1 MDALTTTMLPA
12 GLEGWSKD
20 FYQVLRLQSG
30 ADAAAVEQAYWYLA
44 RRYNAAI
51 ENDPDAKEALDELNE
66 AYGVLGSP
74 VLRREYDFRR
84 NGGAQPEGDDSQPKA
99 MLASIMTIAAERAK
113 WRQGTEARATTAAP
127 GLPSIDLPDLQAL
140 PWRKIVAAFVVVVLG
155 AIALIEGAQPGLV
168 LTLIV
173 LGLVFAGMPLPSN
186 DAEPPRE
193 LKAPSVPR
201 QIVRPENLGEVLI
214 PRGTARGVRKLV
226 YQVYEQCP
234 HLGPADVR
242 AVTRY
247 ALLSQRFLECERQL
261 SRLDEAERAEDG
273 LQTAAEQRALAA
285 ELRLHEAALGMSS
298 IARSPHGANSAATAG
313 EQPEGA
319 REEPSASPAPTDR

>member
-1 MDALTTTMLPA
+1 MDAITTTMPPS
-12 GLEGWSKD
+12 GPEGWSKD

-30 ADAAAVEQAYWYLA
+30 ADAGAVEQAYWYLA
-44 RRYNAAI
+44 RRYSAAQR
-51 ENDPDAKEALDELNE
+51 NNPDAKAALDELNE

-84 NGGAQPEGDDSQPKA
+84 NRGAQPEADDSQPKA
-99 MLASIMTIAAERAK
+99 MLSSIMTIAAERAK
-113 WRQGTEARATTAAP
+113 WRQGTDAAAATAMP

-155 AIALIEGAQPGLV
+155 AIAMIEGAHTGLV
-168 LTLIV
+168 LALIV
-173 LGLVFAGMPLPSN
+173 VGLVFAGMPLPSD
-186 DAEPPRE
+186 DAELPGE
-193 LKAPSVPR
+193 LKAPSAPR

-214 PRGTARGVRKLV
+214 PRGTGRGARKLV

-247 ALLSQRFLECERQL
+247 ALLSQRFLECQRQL
-261 SRLDEAERAEDG
+261 SRLEEAERAEEA
-273 LQTAAEQRALAA
+273 LRTAAEQRALAA
-285 ELRLHEAALGMSS
+285 ELRLHEAALGISS
-298 IARSPHGANSAATAG
+298 IARSSHRANSAATAD
-313 EQPEGA
+313 EPPERA
-319 REEPSASPAPTDR
+319 REEPPASPAPTDR

>member
-1 MDALTTTMLPA
+1 MDAQSATMQASGP
-12 GLEGWSKD
+12 EGWSKD

-44 RRYNAAI
+44 RRYNAALRH
-51 ENDPDAKEALDELNE
+51 DPEAKEALDELNE

-84 NGGAQPEGDDSQPKA
+84 TGIAQPECDDPQPKA
-99 MLASIMTIAAERAK
+99 MLSSIMTIAADRAK
-113 WRQGTEARATTAAP
+113 WRQGTEASTETSAP
-127 GLPSIDLPDLQAL
+127 ALPSIDLPDLQTL

-155 AIALIEGAQPGLV
+155 VIALIEGAHTGLV
-168 LTLIV
+168 LALMV
-173 LGLVFAGMPLPSN
+173 LGLVFAGMPLPSD
-186 DAEPPRE
+186 DAELPVD
-193 LKAPSVPR
+193 LKATRVPR
-201 QIVRPENLGEVLI
+201 QIARPENLGEVLI

-247 ALLSQRFLECERQL
+247 AFLSQRFLECERQL
-261 SRLDEAERAEDG
+261 SRLEEAEQADEALR
-273 LQTAAEQRALAA
+273 TAAEQRALAA

-298 IARSPHGANSAATAG
+298 ISRSPHRASSAPAIV
-313 EQPEGA
+313 EPSEEA
-319 REEPSASPAPTDR
+319 REEQPATPAPTDR